1 MPMLVD
7 LQVVWVLLLMVV
19 VMMLM
24 SKRLLLK
31 MIRVMVVGYR

>member
-1 MPMLVD
+1 MLVD